1 MGAMNDFVPSFA
13 HEEMIE
19 YYTKASNIYGQLM
32 YEIVYYWVINGEL
45 MYDREAVKRALT
57 PFQWQMFTSIE
68 LKYLKIILYGKDRVY
83 TNRMT
88 REIAQ
93 QLTPN
98 LN

>member
-1 MGAMNDFVPSFA
+1 MAMNDFVPSYA

-19 YYTKASNIYGQLM
+19 FYTRASNIYGQLM
-32 YEIVYYWVINGEL
+32 YELVYYWVINQEL
-45 MYDREAVKRALT
+45 RYDRQAVKRALS
-57 PFQWQMFTSIE
+57 PFQWKMFTSIE
-68 LKYLKIILYGKDRVY
+68 LKYLNIILYGKDRVY